1 MEKSKERKQRQG
13 YIKKSGCFK
22 SKALRNDLDMAV
34 ELRWTSGQPC
44 GFQGVRIQMAGL
56 EKRALLQAPNKSL
69 VLAPKW
75 KCFPDFNKVSSG
87 GLALRHVVTIQKT

>member
-13 YIKKSGCFK
+13 YIKKSRCFK